1 MDSEEET
8 RKRLRLLEQLH
19 KLHVMELKREAS
31 RLQPISAQLSSSPK
45 RVRGD
50 LMVLLGQVWVNRL
63 LAAACCI
70 ILSCQ
75 GQNALLAMQLVYS
88 VSKSY
93 ANVLKDFSLILALL
107 NHFISSIS
115 ISQLLLPAA
124 PVHQVEIVLIH
135 VVQAGALVHQV
146 ICTK

>member
-50 LMVLLGQVWVNRL
+50 LMVLLGQVGKPPACCRL
-63 LAAACCI
+63 LYYSKLPGTKCSPCHAI
-70 ILSCQ
+70 GILS
-75 GQNALLAMQLVYS
+75 V
-88 VSKSY
+88 
-93 ANVLKDFSLILALL
+93 
-107 NHFISSIS
+107 
-115 ISQLLLPAA
+115 
-124 PVHQVEIVLIH
+124 
-135 VVQAGALVHQV
+135 
-146 ICTK
+146 

>member
-1 MDSEEET
+1 
-8 RKRLRLLEQLH
+8 
-19 KLHVMELKREAS
+19 
-31 RLQPISAQLSSSPK
+31 
-45 RVRGD
+45 
-50 LMVLLGQVWVNRL
+50 MVLLGQVWVNRL

-115 ISQLLLPAA
+115 QLLLPAA